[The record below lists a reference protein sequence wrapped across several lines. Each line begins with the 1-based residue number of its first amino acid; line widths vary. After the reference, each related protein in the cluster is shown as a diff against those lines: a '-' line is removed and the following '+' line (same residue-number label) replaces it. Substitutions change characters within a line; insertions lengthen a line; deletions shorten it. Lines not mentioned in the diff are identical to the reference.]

1 MSTFMDKFVRRR
13 ICNGYR
19 IYENRKAIFN
29 LRISPNKR
37 WGTFLHRIMSL
48 YERWR
53 TSLHRVMSLYERWG
67 TSYYRIM
74 YVCER

>member
-1 MSTFMDKFVRRR
+1 MLMDKFVRRR

-37 WGTFLHRIMSL
+37 WGTSLHRIMSL
-48 YERWR
+48 YERWG
-53 TSLHRVMSLYERWG
+53 TSLHRVISLCERWG
-67 TSYYRIM
+67 TLCYRIM
-74 YVCER
+74 SVYER